1 MSDDP
6 QDVIAGGWPK
16 TIWCCPLCAQTSGKE
31 RRCAGHSGFFP
42 KMEPVQVAPVPAAGF
57 VVVPSAPTKDDVE
70 RVWDA
75 MNLDAETEAEELQD
89 IRVALDAFLAPYR
102 SSED

>member
-1 MSDDP
+1 VQREHANGRQLGFAVHHGHRARRPFAALLRLGLS
-6 QDVIAGGWPK
+6 
-16 TIWCCPLCAQTSGKE
+16 AQARGRE
-31 RRCAGHSGFFP
+31 A
-42 KMEPVQVAPVPAAGF
+42 
-57 VVVPSAPTKDDVE
+57 APTKDDVE